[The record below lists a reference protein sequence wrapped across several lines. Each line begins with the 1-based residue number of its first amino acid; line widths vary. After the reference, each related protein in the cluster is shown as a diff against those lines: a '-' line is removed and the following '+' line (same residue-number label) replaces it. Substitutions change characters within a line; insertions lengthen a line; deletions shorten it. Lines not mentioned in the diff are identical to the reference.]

1 MIELPESYVLAEQ
14 INQTLVG
21 KTIESVTANA
31 HPHAFAWFSGD
42 PAQYRAKLTGRKI
55 ASANPG
61 TGYTCGGNTEILC
74 ADSSGHTP
82 DMLLVISTPIKY
94 HAPGEKLPKSH
105 QLLLALE
112 DRSHLSC
119 TVQMWGAMFCYP
131 CDESGLPEEYVCHRT
146 PSPLSRE
153 FDEAYFDSLWE
164 AVKPSISAK
173 AFLATQQRIPGL
185 GNGVLQDILFRA
197 QIHPKQKLESLPAGA
212 RKQLYES
219 VKATLADMVSEGGRD
234 TERDL
239 FGRPGGYKTLLS
251 QKTVQKPCPR
261 CGRTILREAYLGGN
275 IYFCPGCQPYSKA

>member
-1 MIELPESYVLAEQ
+1 MIELPEAYVLAEQ
-14 INQTLVG
+14 INQALVG
-21 KTIESVTANA
+21 KTIAGVTANA
-31 HPHAFAWFSGD
+31 HPHTFAWFSGD
-42 PAQYRAKLTGRKI
+42 PAQYDGKLRGRTI

-74 ADSSGHTP
+74 GDPSGSTP
-82 DMLLVISTPIKY
+82 DMLLVISTPIQY

-105 QLLLALE
+105 QLLLAFE

-131 CDESGLPEEYVCHRT
+131 CNENGLPEGYVCRKT
-146 PSPLSRE
+146 PSPLSQA
-153 FDEAYFDSLWE
+153 FDRAYFNTLWD
-164 AVKPSISAK
+164 AAKPGLSAK
-173 AFLATQQRIPGL
+173 AFLATEQRIPGL

-197 QIHPKQKLESLPAGA
+197 RIHPRRKLQSLDAAA
-212 RKQLYES
+212 RERLYHS
-219 VKATLADMVSEGGRD
+219 VKTTLGDMAASGGRD

-251 QKTVQKPCPR
+251 QKTAKQPCPR
-261 CGRTILREAYLGGN
+261 CGQAIVREAYLGGN